1 GYLELLLRRHM
12 DWRRLTAKGKV
23 IETGPGSTPRLI
35 LDARGDWPFPVLNGL
50 ISTPTLRPDGSLLNN
65 EGYDAA
71 TGLYLINPPP
81 MPAINLH
88 PTREGAGAALAL
100 LNGLLDEFPFVNEPS
115 RSVALSEFISVTARV
130 ALDLVPLHMIK
141 APTAGTGKSYLNDCV
156 SYVVMG
162 QLCPVIA
169 ATSDHEELEK
179 RIGSAM
185 ISAHPIIA
193 LDNL

>member
-1 GYLELLLRRHM
+1 VTKAMNALAAKQTEAKVFQRSGWLMRPLIEPAIAAPVNGMPRTTHTAAMINLTDGYLELLLRRHM

-81 MPAINLH
+81 MPTINLH

-100 LNGLLDEFPFVNEPS
+100 LNG
-115 RSVALSEFISVTARV
+115 
-130 ALDLVPLHMIK
+130 
-141 APTAGTGKSYLNDCV
+141 
-156 SYVVMG
+156 
-162 QLCPVIA
+162 
-169 ATSDHEELEK
+169 
-179 RIGSAM
+179 
-185 ISAHPIIA
+185 
-193 LDNL
+193 